1 VTYVHCPECGFQN
14 PEAANYCSKCGALL
28 IREEPGDHTTMT
40 FTPDEEVEEE
50 GLSLAD
56 LRIEGP
62 ALVVRS
68 GGGRAG
74 ETFALEH
81 DRTSLGRGT
90 ECEIFLDDVTVSRR
104 HSVITRGSDGFTL
117 HDEGSLNGT
126 YVNRRRVESAKLED
140 GDEVQIGK
148 YKLTFLES

>member
-1 VTYVHCPECGFQN
+1 VTHVHCPECGFQN

-28 IREEPGDHTTMT
+28 IRDDQGDHTTMT
-40 FTPDEEVEEE
+40 FTPEEDVEDE
-50 GLSLAD
+50 SLALEG

-62 ALVVRS
+62 ALVVRA

-74 ETFALEH
+74 ETFALVH
-81 DRTSLGRGT
+81 DRTSLGRAP
-90 ECEIFLDDVTVSRR
+90 ECEVFLDDVTVSRR
-104 HSVITRGSDGFTL
+104 HSVITRGPEGFTL